1 MLVSVSDK
9 SGLAEFAHGLAA
21 AGVEIYSTGGTR
33 RFLVEQGLAVRDIA
47 DYTGF
52 PEMMDGRV
60 KTLHPK
66 VFGGIL
72 WRRDN
77 PEDKRAL
84 EAHGIQSFDLVV
96 VNLYPFEQT
105 VARGAS
111 DEETIEQIDIGG
123 PSLVRAAAKNHAFV
137 AISTSPQQYPRI
149 LAELTT
155 AKGLSYELRRQLAAE
170 AYAHTARYDAGIA
183 HWFAS
188 TGREAAEEFPVHLD
202 LSLDLKEVL
211 RYGEN
216 PHQRAA
222 LYTERASTPNLVGA
236 RQLNGKELS
245 YNNLLDLDSAL
256 AIVRGWRGRQPWS
269 SSTIILAGPP
279 RPSN

>member
-1 MLVSVSDK
+1 MDSQVKVGRAIVSVSDK

-33 RFLVEQGLAVRDIA
+33 RYLIEQGLTVRDIA

-77 PEDKRAL
+77 PDDKRSL
-84 EAHGIQSFDLVV
+84 DAHGIHSFDLVI

-123 PSLVRAAAKNHAFV
+123 P
-137 AISTSPQQYPRI
+137 
-149 LAELTT
+149 
-155 AKGLSYELRRQLAAE
+155 
-170 AYAHTARYDAGIA
+170 
-183 HWFAS
+183 
-188 TGREAAEEFPVHLD
+188 
-202 LSLDLKEVL
+202 
-211 RYGEN
+211 
-216 PHQRAA
+216 
-222 LYTERASTPNLVGA
+222 
-236 RQLNGKELS
+236 
-245 YNNLLDLDSAL
+245 
-256 AIVRGWRGRQPWS
+256 
-269 SSTIILAGPP
+269 
-279 RPSN
+279 